1 MPVGDI
7 MGLGNKPSLDV
18 QPPILEKII
27 AQYHN
32 IVGMTNRDG
41 QKLRT
46 YLIPNF
52 SQGELVS
59 LCGFG
64 SFPATLEGK
73 TKYGQEYIEMTP
85 LRFSSHLIHSFVVK
99 MEQLVFMMSPYY
111 DPETGEI
118 SSISGADGWGNIKY
132 FGSKNGWYYDLSD
145 SC

>member
-41 QKLRT
+41 QKLST

-64 SFPATLEGK
+64 SFPATLEGSSVLRNAK
-73 TKYGQEYIEMTP
+73 VFFNADAKIFGFALGKKIE
-85 LRFSSHLIHSFVVK
+85 RS
-99 MEQLVFMMSPYY
+99 
-111 DPETGEI
+111 
-118 SSISGADGWGNIKY
+118 
-132 FGSKNGWYYDLSD
+132 
-145 SC
+145 